1 MIPAVANTPLSLF
14 KTEKMQVRCLI
25 SESEIE
31 SAVAD
36 MGRKI
41 SNDYKGKPLTILGVL
56 TGSIV
61 LIADLMRQITQP
73 HKLGLLQASS
83 YRAAATTA
91 GRLILD
97 LESLPSLD
105 GRDVL
110 VVDDIFDTGRTMQQ
124 VVARIQ
130 DAQARS
136 VRSAVL
142 LWKRS
147 RTEVELVPD
156 YHAFEIPDRFVVGY
170 GLDYNDEYRH
180 LPFIGVLEPGKDGVD

>member
-1 MIPAVANTPLSLF
+1 
-14 KTEKMQVRCLI
+14 
-25 SESEIE
+25 
-31 SAVAD
+31 
-36 MGRKI
+36 
-41 SNDYKGKPLTILGVL
+41 
-56 TGSIV
+56 V
-61 LIADLMRQITQP
+61 LIADLMRQITHP

-83 YRAAATTA
+83 YRAGATTS

-97 LESLPSLD
+97 LDSLPNLD

-124 VVARIQ
+124 VVARIRE
-130 DAQARS
+130 AQARS

-180 LPFIGVLEPGKDGVD
+180 LPFIGVLTPGDDDVD